1 MTHVGSKRSS
11 MSPFTSAAA
20 SFPRDFTFKALL
32 YSRAG
37 LSNLSP
43 IDHSSRRGHKSR
55 RPPLQMAT
63 SKHCQLHNTN
73 RMWAE
78 KKNKAPNSLS
88 CEKVFAAVNPVRSQ
102 LPDLEFF
109 CPPVA
114 PLVCQMCAP
123 PNCHPPA
130 CDLRRAWGRILGNF
144 SLTSYTVDCG
154 VFLR

>member
-1 MTHVGSKRSS
+1 

-20 SFPRDFTFKALL
+20 SFPRDLTFKAPL
-32 YSRAG
+32 SRREG
-37 LSNLSP
+37 LSDLSP

-63 SKHCQLHNTN
+63 STRCQRHNTN
-73 RMWAE
+73 RMRAE

-109 CPPVA
+109 FSPGGTFSVPDVCP
-114 PLVCQMCAP
+114 P

-130 CDLRRAWGRILGNF
+130 CDLRRARGRILGNF

-154 VFLR
+154 AFLR